1 MLEDQRDSRE
11 AVSARLRRVREILG
25 MDKKTFAEGANM
37 TQQAYGPFENGERDL
52 SLIAAKKLRAA
63 YGLSLEF
70 LYFGNKADLPHRIAT
85 QL

>member
-11 AVSARLRRVREILG
+11 AVSARLRRVREILDL
-25 MDKKTFAEGANM
+25 DKKTFAEGAGLSP
-37 TQQAYGPFENGERDL
+37 QAYGEFENGVREL
-52 SLIAAKKLRAA
+52 SLGSAKKLREA
-63 YGLSLEF
+63 YSLSLEF